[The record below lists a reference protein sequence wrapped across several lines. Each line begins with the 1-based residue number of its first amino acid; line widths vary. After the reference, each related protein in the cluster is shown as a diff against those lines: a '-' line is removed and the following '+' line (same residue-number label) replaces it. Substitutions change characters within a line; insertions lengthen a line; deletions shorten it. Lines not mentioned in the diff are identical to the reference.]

1 MNVQLK
7 VELKIGQERKPA
19 DLQRLIKLLKQA
31 NYQGYVVLEYEAAE
45 DPYTAIPPL
54 LSKPEH
60 QWQVAH
66 WVDAG
71 VIGKMRLQCASHSCL
86 AKPDDS
92 R

>member
-54 LSKPEH
+54 LSKL
-60 QWQVAH
+60 
-66 WVDAG
+66 
-71 VIGKMRLQCASHSCL
+71 KKFLS
-86 AKPDDS
+86 
-92 R
+92 